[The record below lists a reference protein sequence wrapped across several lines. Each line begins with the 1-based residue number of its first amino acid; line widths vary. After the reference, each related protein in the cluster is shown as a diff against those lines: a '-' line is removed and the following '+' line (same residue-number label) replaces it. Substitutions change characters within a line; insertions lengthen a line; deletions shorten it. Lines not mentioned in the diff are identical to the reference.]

1 MKKIKVIDPYKLKNF
16 MVEMFLALGFNKKH
30 ARIESEVLLWAN
42 LRGIDSHGVRRLP
55 LYESWVNE
63 GEMRTNAKIKILRET
78 AAITL
83 IDADKA
89 LGPVA
94 MDFTMRIVIQ
104 KAKNV
109 GVSWGVI
116 RNNTHEG
123 AFGYYVS
130 EIANHGMVGIA
141 SAGGFP
147 NMAMYGGTSP
157 GLSNSPFAIGVP
169 NQDDFPL
176 VLDMATSV
184 VAGGKIDA
192 ARETGDLISSEWAL
206 DSKGKPTKDPFQAQI
221 YLPFGG
227 AKGSGLALMLNI
239 LTSLLANNPILA
251 PVLLGKEKIHPAQH
265 NSFIVALNIEKFVSF
280 DDYKRNINSLVDA
293 LRQSRLSKGFDEIM
307 MPGEPEIRIKQYR
320 EEKGIPLPEQVFE
333 NLQAMA
339 IRLGVDINF
348 IE

>member
-1 MKKIKVIDPYKLKNF
+1 MKEYPRINPSVLKSFVKNLF
-16 MVEMFLALGFNKKH
+16 AKSGLSDEDAWIAASIL
-30 ARIESEVLLWAN
+30 IETD

-63 GEMRTNAKIKILRET
+63 GEMRPNAKIKILRES

-94 MDFTMRIVIQ
+94 MDFMMRIVIQ

-141 SAGGFP
+141 SAGGMP
-147 NMAMYGGTSP
+147 NMAMYGGTSA

-169 NQDDFPL
+169 NEDDFPL

-192 ARETGDLISSEWAL
+192 ARETGSLISSEWAL
-206 DSKGKPTKDPFQAQI
+206 DSKGKPTKDPFQAQT

-239 LTSLLANNPILA
+239 MTSLLANNPLLA

-265 NSFIVALNIEKFVSF
+265 NSFIAALDIEAFLSF
-280 DDYKRNINSLVDA
+280 EDYKQNINSLVDA
-293 LRQSRLSKGFDEIM
+293 LKQSRPSKGFDEIM
-307 MPGEPEIRIKQYR
+307 MPGEPEIRIKQDR

-333 NLQAMA
+333 NLKIMA
-339 IRLGVDINF
+339 IRLGVDINL

>member
-1 MKKIKVIDPYKLKNF
+1 MKKFKVIDQYKLKNF
-16 MVEMFLALGFNKKH
+16 MIEMFLALGFNKKH

-55 LYESWVNE
+55 LYECWVIE
-63 GEMRTNAKIKILRET
+63 GEMRPNAKIKILRES
-78 AAITL
+78 AATTL

-94 MDFTMRIVIQ
+94 MDFLMRIVIQ

-130 EIANHGMVGIA
+130 EITNHGMVGIA
-141 SAGGFP
+141 SAGGMP
-147 NMAMYGGTSP
+147 NMAMYGGASA

-169 NQDDFPL
+169 NEDDFPL

-192 ARETGDLISSEWAL
+192 ARETGSMISSEWAL
-206 DSKGKPTKDPFQAQI
+206 DSKGQPTKDPFQAQT

-239 LTSLLANNPILA
+239 MTSLLANNPLLA
-251 PVLLGKEKIHPAQH
+251 PVILGKEKKHPAQH
-265 NSFIVALNIEKFVSF
+265 NSFIAALDIEAFLSF
-280 DDYKRNINSLVDA
+280 EDYKQNINSLVDA
-293 LRQSRLSKGFDEIM
+293 LRRTRPSKGFDGIM
-307 MPGEPEIRIKQYR
+307 LPGEPEIRIKQDR
-320 EEKGIPLPEQVFE
+320 EEKGVPLPEQVFE
-333 NLQAMA
+333 NLKTMA
-339 IRLGVDINF
+339 IRLGVDINL

>member
-16 MVEMFLALGFNKKH
+16 MVEMFIALGFNEQH
-30 ARIESEVLLWAN
+30 ARIEAEVLLWAN

-63 GEMRTNAKIKILRET
+63 GEMRPNAKIKILRET
-78 AAITL
+78 PAITL

-94 MDFTMRIVIQ
+94 MDYAMRIVIQ

-130 EIANHGMVGIA
+130 EIANHGMIGIA
-141 SAGGFP
+141 SAAGFP
-147 NMAMYGGTSP
+147 NMAIYGGSSS
-157 GLSNSPFAIGVP
+157 GLSNGPLAIGVP
-169 NQDDFPL
+169 NQDDLPL

-192 ARETGDLISSEWAL
+192 AREKGDLIPYGWAL
-206 DSKGKPTKDPFQAQI
+206 DAKGESTNDPFQVQT

-239 LTSLLANNPILA
+239 MASLLADNPLLA
-251 PVLLGKEKIHPAQH
+251 PALLEKEKIHPARH
-265 NSFIVALNIEKFVSF
+265 NSFVAALDIGTFVSF
-280 DDYKRNINSLVDA
+280 DNYKRNINSLVYA
-293 LRQSRLSKGFDEIM
+293 LRQTKLSKGFDEIM

-320 EEKGIPLPEQVFE
+320 EVKGIPLPQQVFE
-333 NLQAMA
+333 NLKEMA
-339 IRLGVDINF
+339 VRLGVGIDL